1 MFSREEVK
9 VIVYGQGVETFYAD
23 MSSLTQ
29 SPTTPTSSMQVRIQ
43 FEITINKRNIYTNT
57 YIQFSDE

>member
-29 SPTTPTSSMQVRIQ
+29 SPTTPTSSMQVPMNDVPPPPPGCGL
-43 FEITINKRNIYTNT
+43 INTT
-57 YIQFSDE
+57 V